1 MNMRHERKKYQ
12 MSRSDNIILIG
23 MPGAGKSTLGVIL
36 AKVMG
41 YHFIDADIEIQRRYG
56 KLLKDLIE
64 DEGVEGFLKIEDD
77 VNSDINIE
85 RAVIATGGSAVYG
98 KNAMEHYKS
107 TGKIV
112 YLKLEYNELL
122 KRLGD
127 IKNRG
132 VVLKENQTLVDLYHE
147 RTVLYEKYADIIID
161 ETGLDIEQTLEKLVN
176 EL

>member
-64 DEGVEGFLKIEDD
+64 DEGVEVFLK
-77 VNSDINIE
+77 
-85 RAVIATGGSAVYG
+85 
-98 KNAMEHYKS
+98 
-107 TGKIV
+107 
-112 YLKLEYNELL
+112 
-122 KRLGD
+122 
-127 IKNRG
+127 
-132 VVLKENQTLVDLYHE
+132 
-147 RTVLYEKYADIIID
+147 
-161 ETGLDIEQTLEKLVN
+161 
-176 EL
+176 